1 MSGGS
6 YNYLCYRSHGLDV
19 QRGDVVA
26 MADRLFQLGHVA
38 EAEATRRCLDLLD
51 QAEAAATVLEDV
63 WKAVEWA
70 DSGDRG
76 LDDVEGEVAKLRAA
90 GPTPDPARRV
100 FRLRLEIAATDALA
114 VQALAALRMV
124 RGVASIEPEEQQ

>member
-6 YNYLCYRSHGLDV
+6 YNYLCYRSRGLSE
-19 QRGDVVA
+19 QRGDAEA
-26 MADRLFQLGHVA
+26 MAARLFQLGHVA
-38 EAEATRRCLDLLD
+38 EAAATRHCLDLLD

-70 DSGDRG
+70 DSGDWG
-76 LDDVEGEVAKLRAA
+76 LDDVADEVAKLRATEPA
-90 GPTPDPARRV
+90 PDRRV
-100 FRLRLEIAATDALA
+100 FRLRLEMAATDELA
-114 VQALAALRMV
+114 AQTLAALRLV